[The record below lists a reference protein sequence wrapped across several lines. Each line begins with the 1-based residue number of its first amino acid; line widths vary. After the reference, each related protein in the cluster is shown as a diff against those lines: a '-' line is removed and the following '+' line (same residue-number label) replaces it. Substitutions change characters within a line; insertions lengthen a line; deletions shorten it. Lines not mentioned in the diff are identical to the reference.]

1 MSLPPDKKNRC
12 CLGKF
17 KINQK
22 LRSWCPRHP
31 GTPPEKVFGPQKTY
45 LEMSNGSFPSY
56 ESVFVVIPKWWQ
68 RKKNSSALKRRI
80 VPLRSTSLLHL
91 VIMLFLP
98 VKIKNFL
105 QVTNLWSF
113 FCAWNPKSY
122 QTPIGRD
129 CLPFL
134 PIFLRAYV
142 KLLVVY
148 SSEVERLEHE
158 KWWFVSKFG
167 GSSSPGIQGL
177 KVITGGQQTVE
188 NFRGG

>member
-1 MSLPPDKKNRC
+1 ML
-12 CLGKF
+12 LGKVQ
-17 KINQK
+17 INQK

-31 GTPPEKVFGPQKTY
+31 GTPPERVFGPQKTY

-68 RKKNSSALKRRI
+68 RKKQLGLKRRI

-113 FCAWNPKSY
+113 FVPEPEKLPNPNRKGLSSFP
-122 QTPIGRD
+122 T
-129 CLPFL
+129 
-134 PIFLRAYV
+134 IFLRAYV

-167 GSSSPGIQGL
+167 EVHPL
-177 KVITGGQQTVE
+177 E
-188 NFRGG
+188 FRAWRS